1 LHSQIDGKKDMK
13 SIQKILLLTC
23 CVAAFSCTRDSKTI
37 PASTSNATPV
47 VSPTATPSSPPS
59 TAASESGD
67 SSDLN
72 FEGTNGVT
80 EKKRNA
86 RPPVTLKTVRTAAHE
101 NFDRVVFEFTES
113 GLPGYRIEYV
123 ERPVRNCGAG
133 EEVSV
138 DGKAVLLI
146 QMLPANAHTE
156 TDQVTAY
163 PERERVLNLPV
174 MKELKLI
181 CDFEADVQWI
191 LGVASPKRYRVME
204 LLNPARLVVDVK
216 H

>member
-1 LHSQIDGKKDMK
+1 M
-13 SIQKILLLTC
+13 LLTC
-23 CVAAFSCTRDSKTI
+23 CVAALSCTRDSKTI

-47 VSPTATPSSPPS
+47 ISPTATPSSAAS
-59 TAASESGD
+59 TVSSESGD
-67 SSDLN
+67 ASEPN
-72 FEGTNGVT
+72 FEGTTGVT
-80 EKKRNA
+80 EKDRNA
-86 RPPVTLKTVRTAAHE
+86 RPPVTLRTVRTAKHE

-113 GLPGYRIEYV
+113 GLAGYRIAYV
-123 ERPVRNCGAG
+123 EKPVRNCGAG

-138 DGKAVLLI
+138 SGKAFLLI
-146 QMLPANAHTE
+146 QILPANAHTQTGE
-156 TDQVTAY
+156 VTTS
-163 PERERVLNLPV
+163 PQPERVLNFPV

-191 LGVASPKRYRVME
+191 LGVASPRPYRVME

>member
-1 LHSQIDGKKDMK
+1 M
-13 SIQKILLLTC
+13 
-23 CVAAFSCTRDSKTI
+23 
-37 PASTSNATPV
+37 
-47 VSPTATPSSPPS
+47 
-59 TAASESGD
+59 SG
-67 SSDLN
+67 
-72 FEGTNGVT
+72 
-80 EKKRNA
+80 
-86 RPPVTLKTVRTAAHE
+86 
-101 NFDRVVFEFTES
+101 
-113 GLPGYRIEYV
+113 
-123 ERPVRNCGAG
+123 
-133 EEVSV
+133 

-156 TDQVTAY
+156 TGQVTTY

-204 LLNPARLVVDVK
+204 LSNPARLVVDLK